1 MMINQWSLSGRS
13 SPSRLCRV
21 GSLNARLVANV
32 KAAWEHDIDGMAKP
46 GALEPRMYSMVTKML
61 LFLRFWSDGELANG
75 AKHGDWA
82 PSSGRIRQLC
92 TL

>member
-21 GSLNARLVANV
+21 GSLNARLAANA

-46 GALEPRMYSMVTKML
+46 GALEPPYVQHGHKNVVIPTIL
-61 LFLRFWSDGELANG
+61 VGWG
-75 AKHGDWA
+75 AGKWRKTRRLGT
-82 PSSGRIRQLC
+82 I
-92 TL
+92 